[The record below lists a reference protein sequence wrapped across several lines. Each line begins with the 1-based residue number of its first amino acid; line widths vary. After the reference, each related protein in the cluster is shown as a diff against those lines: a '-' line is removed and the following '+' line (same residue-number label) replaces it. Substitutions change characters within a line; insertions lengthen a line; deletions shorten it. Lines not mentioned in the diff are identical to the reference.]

1 MRIWL
6 MALGPAGLDSLVHDG
21 SVADV
26 RLGLGRENQISPW
39 SKDPV
44 KLGLACKYSGIT
56 IILHH
61 ALQL

>member
-6 MALGPAGLDSLVHDG
+6 MALGPAGLDSLVH
-21 SVADV
+21 VADV

-56 IILHH
+56 IILRH